1 MVRKYLLI
9 LTVMMFAVVLLA
21 APALAKE
28 PATPEL
34 TLQQAVEMAKAQS
47 ETIKNDLLK
56 IERGE
61 LVADS
66 AQLKMLFAPT
76 SPTTAIAKSY
86 FLAYKTSDINLGMSQ
101 RSYAAD
107 LDSLFMQ
114 TLQSYNNILK
124 GLEAVE
130 VAEAQM
136 KNAEWNHRVAVVS
149 KRVGILDNL
158 GMVQAESA
166 LAAARAGLDQAKK
179 SLEDAYQ
186 KFNVS
191 VGLWPEDRP
200 VLVDEPVFEKFAV
213 INLESEVERAVS
225 KSPTVWLMQKQVDLA
240 NINRRL
246 YTLAGS
252 SSTDPYQTRKIDVEI
267 AELSAAQTEEQLRT
281 MVRGIYYTALQL
293 EVQYDS
299 ALESVKA
306 AEENLRVTRIK
317 YEVGMVTNG
326 EVLKA
331 EAALKT
337 AQQSLLT
344 IKTQHQAL
352 SLAFSKPWSY
362 SG

>member
-1 MVRKYLLI
+1 MRKYLLI
-9 LTVMMFAVVLLA
+9 MTAMVLAVFLLA

-34 TLQQAVEMAKAQS
+34 TLQQAVDMAIAQS

-56 IERGE
+56 IKRGE

-66 AQLKMLFAPT
+66 AELKMLFAPT

-86 FLAYKTSDINLGMSQ
+86 FLAYKTSNIDLEMSQ

-124 GLEAVE
+124 GIEAVE
-130 VAEAQM
+130 TAEAQLQ
-136 KNAEWNHRVAVVS
+136 KAEWDYRVAVVS
-149 KRVGILDNL
+149 KQVGILDNL
-158 GMVQAESA
+158 GYVRAESA
-166 LAAARAGLDQAKK
+166 LAAARAGLEQANK

-200 VLVDEPVFEKFAV
+200 VLVDQPIFEKLV
-213 INLESEVERAVS
+213 VDNLETEVERAVS
-225 KSPTVWLMQKQVDLA
+225 KSPTLWLMEKQVDLA
-240 NINRRL
+240 DINRRL

-252 SSTDPYQTRKIDVEI
+252 SSTDPYQTRKIDVEM
-267 AELSAAQTEEQLRT
+267 AELTASQTEEQLRT
-281 MVRGIYYTALQL
+281 LVRNIYYSALQL
-293 EVQYDS
+293 EHQYDS
-299 ALESVKA
+299 VLESVKA
-306 AEENLRVTRIK
+306 AEENLRVTQVK
-317 YEVGMVTNG
+317 YDVGMVTKG
-326 EVLKA
+326 DVLDA
-331 EAALKT
+331 ELALKT
-337 AQQSLLT
+337 ARQSLIT
-344 IKTQHQAL
+344 IAAQHQAL